1 LDRKETTEVKLFW
14 KVYSA
19 VFICFVTVVVLTV
32 YTMASRQISDVQNR
46 IVQKQDAVA
55 SFVTNEIELGHSELR
70 WPFGNLKK
78 ISKGDDFLFWWIV
91 TDDETIYLAD
101 NDLFVG
107 TKTSD
112 YFPDISPDVITDNI
126 VVNNEKLYGIVI
138 KSFTSNQS
146 KWSFWFGFSTMH
158 IADIGRNIYLF
169 AMIFSLLALT
179 VLGVT
184 LYFIVKHF
192 IRPIET
198 LALGVEAIGKGN
210 LDYKIEINSDDEL
223 AQLARSFNR
232 MTEDLKLTTT
242 SVENLNLQI
251 AQREK
256 AEEALHQRVQE
267 MGVLNTL
274 AHQVSSSL
282 MVDQVVQAALEGI
295 VSGVSPNLALLFM
308 CEDDQM
314 LLRGLQS
321 VETKLSFEN
330 FKMHRVGECLCGLA
344 CSEGKAVYSPD
355 IHTDPRC
362 TLEECKEAGLVSLA
376 ALPLQSGGNIIG
388 VLVIGSTEQLDFEV
402 RATFLESLSNQV
414 STGLRN
420 ATLYEE
426 VQRYSEQL
434 EINIAGLKKTEK
446 ALRESEE
453 RYRTVLEANPDP
465 VVVYDMA
472 GKVIYLNP
480 AFTDTFGWTIEERL
494 GKKMDVFV
502 PEENWPETK
511 IMIDKALEGESF
523 SGFETCRYTK
533 EGNTIP
539 VSISAAVYW
548 DRDGNPVGSVVS
560 LRDIS
565 EQKQLEAQLQHA
577 QKLEAVGTL
586 AGGIAH
592 EFNNLLQAVLGYAE
606 LLLLKRKKE
615 KSTYR
620 ELEAIVRAAKRGGE
634 LSQQLLTFSR
644 KAESKLRPVD
654 LNFEVDRA
662 IQLLSRTVRKMI
674 EIEFHS
680 EKELKSVNADPAQI
694 EQLVVNLALNARDA
708 MPDGGKLTIGTENVF
723 LDQEYCRRQ
732 AGAEP
737 GEYVLLTVSDTGHG
751 MDKETRMRMF
761 EPFFTTKGLGEGTGI
776 GLAIVYGIV
785 KNHGGHITCS
795 SVPGAGTTFK
805 IYLPAMEHKAP
816 SAEEEEPASL
826 EGGTE
831 TILLVDD
838 EEFILDLGKQIF
850 ARCGYSVFT
859 ALDGETALEFYRKQQ
874 GNIDLVILDLV
885 MPGMSG
891 RECLEGLR
899 NINPKAKVVI
909 TSGYSDTG
917 PMKEAIE
924 AGAKS
929 FIGKPY
935 EMKQLL
941 QVAREALDQD

>member
-1 LDRKETTEVKLFW
+1 MKLFW

-46 IVQKQDAVA
+46 IVQKQAAVV

-112 YFPDISPDVITDNI
+112 YFPNISSDVITDNI

-138 KSFTSNQS
+138 KNFTSNQS

-158 IADIGRNIYLF
+158 IADISRNIYLF
-169 AMIFSLLALT
+169 AIIFSLLALT

-184 LYFIVKHF
+184 LYFVVKHF

-210 LDYKIEINSDDEL
+210 LDYKVEITSDDEL

-242 SVENLNLQI
+242 SVENLNLQV
-251 AQREK
+251 AQRER

-267 MGVLNTL
+267 MIVLNTL

-308 CEDDQM
+308 REGDQM

-321 VETKLSFEN
+321 VETRLSFEN
-330 FKMHRVGECLCGLA
+330 FKIHRVGECLCGLA
-344 CSEGKAVYSPD
+344 CSEGKPVYSPD
-355 IHTDPRC
+355 IHADPRC

-376 ALPLQSGGNIIG
+376 ALPLQSGDNIIG

-402 RATFLESLSNQV
+402 QATFLESLTSQV
-414 STGLRN
+414 VTGLRN

-426 VQRYSEQL
+426 VQQYSEQL
-434 EINIAGLKKTEK
+434 EINVAGLKKTEK

-465 VVVYDMA
+465 VVVYDME

-502 PEENWPETK
+502 PEESWPETK
-511 IMIDKALEGESF
+511 IMIDKALTGESF

-548 DRDGNPVGSVVS
+548 DRDDNPVGSVVS

-565 EQKQLEAQLQHA
+565 EQKQLQAQLQHA

-592 EFNNLLQAVLGYAE
+592 EFNNLLQAVQGYAE
-606 LLLLKRKKE
+606 LLLLRRKKE
-615 KSTYR
+615 EPTYR

-644 KAESKLRPVD
+644 KVESKLRPVD

-680 EKELKSVNADPAQI
+680 EKELKPVNADPAQI

-708 MPDGGKLTIGTENVF
+708 MPDGGKVTIGTENVF
-723 LDQEYCRRQ
+723 LDKEYCRRQ
-732 AGAEP
+732 AGVEP
-737 GEYVLLTVSDTGHG
+737 GEYVLLTFSDTGHG

-785 KNHGGHITCS
+785 KNHGGQITCS
-795 SVPGAGTTFK
+795 SEPEAGTIFK
-805 IYLPAMEHKAP
+805 IYLPAIEHKVQFEKQP
-816 SAEEEEPASL
+816 EPELL

-850 ARCGYSVFT
+850 ARCGYTVLT
-859 ALDGETALEFYRKQQ
+859 ALDGETALEFYRKEQ

-899 NINPKAKVVI
+899 NINPRAKVVI
-909 TSGYSDTG
+909 ASGYSDTG

-929 FIGKPY
+929 FISKPY

-941 QVAREALDQD
+941 QVAREVLDED